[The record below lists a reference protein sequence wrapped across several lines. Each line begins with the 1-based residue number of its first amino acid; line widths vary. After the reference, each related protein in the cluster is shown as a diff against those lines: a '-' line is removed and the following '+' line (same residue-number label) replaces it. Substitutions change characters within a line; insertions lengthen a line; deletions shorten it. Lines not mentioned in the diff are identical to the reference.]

1 MMIMVRN
8 NQIETP
14 DMDKLTWNDLP
25 SGDLPTTKDLSP
37 TSAYRVPL
45 LNNKTDIKRLLQDI
59 RLYSYSNTN

>member
-45 LNNKTDIKRLLQDI
+45 
-59 RLYSYSNTN
+59 